1 MSDGTGSP
9 IGGAP
14 TAGGSRRGPDAVRR
28 SLIDATLDL
37 ISQRS
42 PATVT
47 NKEIA
52 ARAGVNHGQI
62 HHYFDSKDDLVAH
75 AIMEASSRL
84 GAEPPGLLAKPGLEH
99 TTAIWRALAY
109 LVVNSDSIGVTSPII
124 ATIVKQEA
132 ASRGVAFDDPDLIAD
147 VAAFVALSS
156 GWAVFGDHVIGSLAE
171 FGIDSDSLHHRLS
184 HHSGTLLASQQLE
197 PER

>member
-9 IGGAP
+9 IGSSTPG
-14 TAGGSRRGPDAVRR
+14 TARRGPDAVRR
-28 SLIDATLDL
+28 SLIDATLEL

-75 AIMEASSRL
+75 AVLDASSRL
-84 GAEPPGLLAKPGLEH
+84 VAERPSQGVRPMLED
-99 TTAIWRALAY
+99 TTSIWRALAY
-109 LVVNSDSIGVTSPII
+109 LAVNSDSIQVTSPVI
-124 ATIVKQEA
+124 AAMVEQEA
-132 ASRGVAFDDPDLIAD
+132 TTRGVRVDDPELLAD
-147 VAAFVALSS
+147 VAAFVALSY
-156 GWAVFGDHVIGSLAE
+156 GWAVFGDHVAGSLTE
-171 FGIDSDSLHHRLS
+171 FGIDAESLQRAVSHR
-184 HHSGTLLASQQLE
+184 SGTLLASEQQQSE
-197 PER
+197 G